1 MSILRTEELTKIFH
15 GKRAVNAVNT
25 SYEQGFVYGLLGP
38 NGSGKSTYM
47 KMIAGLV
54 HPSHGKILLN
64 EEPITNKSKSDIAYM
79 TTEPF
84 IYSHLTVKQVGQFFN
99 DFFEDF
105 VMVDYEALI
114 DYMELDMKMR
124 VSDLSSGMNS
134 KLKIAATMSRNAK
147 VLMLDEPLNGID
159 VIARE
164 KILKS
169 IANRRHQ
176 YNTLIISSHLVDL
189 MEPYIDHVIFL
200 KNGVVAM
207 DAHLN
212 TLKMETQKN
221 LTDLYKE
228 VYTHVKTDEI
238 RMDS

>member
-1 MSILRTEELTKIFH
+1 MSILKTEELTKVFH
-15 GKRAVNAVNT
+15 GKRAVNDVNT
-25 SYEQGFVYGLLGP
+25 SYEQGLVYGLLGP

-54 HPSHGKILLN
+54 HPSKGKILLN
-64 EEPITNKSKSDIAYM
+64 EEPISNKSKADIAYM

-84 IYSHLTVKQVGQFFN
+84 VYSHLTIKQVGDFFN

-105 VMVDYEALI
+105 VLADYNALL
-114 DYMELDMKMR
+114 DYMELDKKLR

-176 YNTLIISSHLVDL
+176 FNTLIISSHLVDL

-200 KNGVVAM
+200 KNGVIAM
-207 DAHLN
+207 DGNLN
-212 TLKMETQKN
+212 ALKMEHQKD
-221 LTDLYKE
+221 LVELYKE
-228 VYTHVKTDEI
+228 VYNHV
-238 RMDS
+238 